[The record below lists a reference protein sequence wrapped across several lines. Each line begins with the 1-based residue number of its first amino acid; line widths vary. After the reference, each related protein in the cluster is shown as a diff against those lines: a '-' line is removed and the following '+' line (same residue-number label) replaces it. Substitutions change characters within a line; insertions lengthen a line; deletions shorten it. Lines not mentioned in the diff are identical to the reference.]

1 MWLKRV
7 LFLLICVGMAVC
19 AYSYDVYVYVTGNYT
34 PLKVAKNISS
44 IAFGQNTVTIK
55 GTDGTS
61 SELSYDAFNYF
72 RFYPTPVPAG
82 IKKVSRNEAAIGYDG
97 KNVTVRLQ
105 GRIDVVELVDTSGHT
120 INKYSPGTEAFSFDI
135 ANKAAGI
142 YIVKVVAGEKNY
154 IKKIVAR

>member
-72 RFYPTPVPAG
+72 RF
-82 IKKVSRNEAAIGYDG
+82 
-97 KNVTVRLQ
+97 
-105 GRIDVVELVDTSGHT
+105 
-120 INKYSPGTEAFSFDI
+120 
-135 ANKAAGI
+135 
-142 YIVKVVAGEKNY
+142 
-154 IKKIVAR
+154 

>member
-1 MWLKRV
+1 
-7 LFLLICVGMAVC
+7 MAVC

-61 SELSYDAFNYF
+61 SELSYDEFNYF
-72 RFYPTPVPAG
+72 RFYPTPIPAS
-82 IKKVSRNEAAIGYDG
+82 IKSVSTEEASIGFDG
-97 KNVTVRLQ
+97 KCVAVKLQDKIDIVEVIDMSGQTV
-105 GRIDVVELVDTSGHT
+105 EKHT
-120 INKYSPGTEAFSFDI
+120 PNAESFNFDI
-135 ANKAAGI
+135 ADKTAGV

-154 IKKIVAR
+154 IKKIVTR